1 MLYQVY
7 LVIKQ
12 IMDYTLHQR
21 RKNRRMEFPNKWI
34 YRSSSSEED
43 EMSLS
48 SSAKITTP
56 ITKTITPLKSN
67 KATEMDVLIDLPHPF
82 GILPALKFKNDR
94 GCNMDHVYMK
104 RDFLNFIESE
114 ELHANSYHSQV
125 LKYHRNTT
133 NRGPIQKFDKND
145 HCMECFQCKDT
156 CHNILYGQYCIDACV
171 RYEKHCDLKS
181 CKLTFKKV
189 FINYYNNALELNQFR
204 KNGHLPDAHNKW
216 TFPPPCMK
224 RCSYDFVLN
233 WRTWNA
239 NGGWLTAK
247 DNVPNSFKNL

>member
-94 GCNMDHVYMK
+94 GFNMDHVYMK

-114 ELHANSYHSQV
+114 ELHANTDHNQV
-125 LKYHRNTT
+125 LKNIVTQQIEALFRNSTRMIIAWSVSSAKIHVT
-133 NRGPIQKFDKND
+133 IFFTDSTVLTPVLGTKN
-145 HCMECFQCKDT
+145 
-156 CHNILYGQYCIDACV
+156 IVI
-171 RYEKHCDLKS
+171 
-181 CKLTFKKV
+181 
-189 FINYYNNALELNQFR
+189 
-204 KNGHLPDAHNKW
+204 
-216 TFPPPCMK
+216 
-224 RCSYDFVLN
+224 
-233 WRTWNA
+233 
-239 NGGWLTAK
+239 
-247 DNVPNSFKNL
+247 